1 LLKVT
6 KRGINLNKIIIMSL
20 LLAAGICAGCMQD
33 APTPANGV
41 LTKNGRAAMTP
52 DDVLRYLKEGNE
64 RFVAGTLTSRDHSA
78 QVRYASKGQYPKA
91 LVLSCLD
98 SRIPVEDV
106 FDLGIGDL
114 FVARVAGNF
123 ENLDILG
130 SMEFAGIHD
139 NGDGV
144 KVIVVMGHGSCGA
157 IKHAIDDTKLG
168 NVTAMLTNIKP
179 AIDAHASYQGDKTSK
194 NSEFVQLVTESNV
207 NITINDIRER
217 SPILKDLEQSGKI
230 KIVGALYDMDT
241 GVVTFQE

>member
-1 LLKVT
+1 VSHFIRPL
-6 KRGINLNKIIIMSL
+6 
-20 LLAAGICAGCMQD
+20 
-33 APTPANGV
+33 
-41 LTKNGRAAMTP
+41 
-52 DDVLRYLKEGNE
+52 
-64 RFVAGTLTSRDHSA
+64 H
-78 QVRYASKGQYPKA
+78 
-91 LVLSCLD
+91 
-98 SRIPVEDV
+98 

>member
-1 LLKVT
+1 M
-6 KRGINLNKIIIMSL
+6 NKTIIMSL
-20 LLAAGICAGCMQD
+20 LLAAGFSTGCMQD
-33 APTPANGV
+33 APTTVNSV
-41 LTKNGRAAMTP
+41 LSKNDRAAMTP
-52 DDVLRYLKEGNE
+52 DDVLQYLKEGNE
-64 RFVAGTLTSRDHSA
+64 RFVAGTITSRDHSA

-123 ENLDILG
+123 ENIDILG

-157 IKHAIDDTKLG
+157 IKHAVDHTQLG
-168 NVTAMLTNIKP
+168 NVTAMLANIKP

-217 SPILKDLEQSGKI
+217 SSVLKDLEQRGKI